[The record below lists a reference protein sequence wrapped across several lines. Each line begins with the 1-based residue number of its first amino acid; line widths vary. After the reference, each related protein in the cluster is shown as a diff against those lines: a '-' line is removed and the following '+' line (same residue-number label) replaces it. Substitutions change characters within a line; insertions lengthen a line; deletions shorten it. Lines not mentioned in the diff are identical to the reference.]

1 LACFVLNLL
10 LFEDQ
15 ANEAFLPSEDPR
27 VEHIRKVLRRLPGD
41 DFDVAVVNGPKG
53 KATIL
58 EDSVSG
64 LRLSFL
70 WQERI
75 EDDRIPIRLLVGL
88 PRPQTARKILQQA
101 ATLGVEAMDFFGTD
115 KGEPSYAD
123 SKLWRTDEWRGHLLR
138 GVEQAF
144 SSFLP
149 EVNCHSN
156 LEAVLIDSPCSWRRL
171 ALDVYEAASPLAFG
185 DLSSKQS
192 ACQLAV
198 GPERG
203 WSERERDLLR
213 DSEFEF
219 RHLGPRVLREET
231 ACVVALGILSSGH
244 W

>member
-1 LACFVLNLL
+1 MNLL

-15 ANEAFLPSEDPR
+15 ANEILLPTADPR
-27 VEHIRKVLRRLPGD
+27 VAHVREVLRRLPGD

-58 EDSVSG
+58 DDSPAG
-64 LRLSFL
+64 MHLSFL
-70 WQERI
+70 WKETVK
-75 EDDRIPIRLLVGL
+75 DDRIPIRLLIGL

-123 SKLWRTDEWRGHLLR
+123 SKLWRTDEWRRHLLR

-149 EVNCHSN
+149 NVNCHAT
-156 LEAVLIDSPCSWRRL
+156 LELALDESPCSGRRL
-171 ALDVYEAASPLAFG
+171 ALDVYEATSPLAFE
-185 DLSSKQS
+185 DS
-192 ACQLAV
+192 AIPQTSCQLAV
-198 GPERG
+198 GSERG

-213 DSEFEF
+213 ESEFEF

>member
-1 LACFVLNLL
+1 MACAALNLL

-15 ANEAFLPSEDPR
+15 ANEILLPTADPR
-27 VEHIRKVLRRLPGD
+27 VAHVRDVLRRLPGD

-58 EDSVSG
+58 DSGPAG
-64 LRLSFL
+64 LHLSFL
-70 WQERI
+70 WQETGK
-75 EDDRIPIRLLVGL
+75 DDRIPIRLLIGL

-101 ATLGVEAMDFFGTD
+101 ASLGVEAMDFFGTD

-123 SKLWRTDEWRGHLLR
+123 SKLWRTDEWRRHLLR

-149 EVNCHSN
+149 DVNCHSE
-156 LEAVLIDSPCSWRRL
+156 LEVALNASSFSDTRL
-171 ALDVYEAASPLAFG
+171 VLDVYEAVSPLAFG
-185 DLSSKQS
+185 DALIPQKT
-192 ACQLAV
+192 CQLAV

-231 ACVVALGILSSGH
+231 ACVVALGILSSGY

>member
-1 LACFVLNLL
+1 MNLL

-15 ANEAFLPSEDPR
+15 ANETLLPIEDPR
-27 VEHIRKVLRRLPGD
+27 VDHIKKVLRLLPGD
-41 DFDVAVVNGPKG
+41 EFDVAVVNGPKG

-64 LRLSFL
+64 LRLSFF

-75 EDDRIPIRLLVGL
+75 EDDRMPIRLLVGL
-88 PRPQTARKILQQA
+88 PRPQTARKILRQA

-123 SKLWRTDEWRGHLLR
+123 SKLWRTDEWRVHLLR

-156 LEAVLIDSPCSWRRL
+156 LETALIDSPCSWRRL
-171 ALDVYEAASPLAFG
+171 ALDVYEAISPLALSDLPLEQFG
-185 DLSSKQS
+185 
-192 ACQLAV
+192 CQLAV

-203 WSERERDLLR
+203 WSSRERNLLR
-213 DSEFEF
+213 ESAFEF

-231 ACVVALGILSSGH
+231 ACVVALGILSSPY

>member
-1 LACFVLNLL
+1 MNLL

-15 ANEAFLPSEDPR
+15 ANEILLPIGDSR
-27 VEHIRKVLRRLPGD
+27 VAHVKEVLRRLPGD

-58 EDSVSG
+58 EDGTAG

-70 WQERI
+70 WQESI
-75 EDDRIPIRLLVGL
+75 EDDRIPIGLLVGL

-101 ATLGVEAMDFFGTD
+101 ASLGVEAMDFFGTD

-123 SKLWRTDEWRGHLLR
+123 SKLWSSGEWRRHLLR

-149 EVNCHSN
+149 IVNHHPNIEVALAELPRSG
-156 LEAVLIDSPCSWRRL
+156 SRF
-171 ALDVYEAASPLAFG
+171 ALDVYEAASPLAFT
-185 DLSSKQS
+185 DS
-192 ACQLAV
+192 ALPRTPCQLAV
-198 GPERG
+198 GSERG
-203 WSERERDLLR
+203 WSARERDLLR
-213 DSEFEF
+213 ESEFEF

-231 ACVVALGILSSGH
+231 ACVVALGILSSGY

>member
-1 LACFVLNLL
+1 LNLL

-15 ANEAFLPSEDPR
+15 ANEILLPTDDPR
-27 VEHIRKVLRRLPGD
+27 TIHVRKVLRRLPGD
-41 DFDVAVVNGPKG
+41 GFDVAVVNGPKG

-58 EDSVSG
+58 DDGTAG

-70 WQERI
+70 WQESI
-75 EDDRIPIRLLVGL
+75 VDDRNPIRLLVGL

-101 ATLGVEAMDFFGTD
+101 ASLGVEAMDFFGTD

-123 SKLWRTDEWRGHLLR
+123 SKLWSSGEWRRHLLR

-149 EVNCHSN
+149 IVNHNPN
-156 LEAVLIDSPCSWRRL
+156 LEAALAELSGSCSRF
-171 ALDVYEAASPLAFG
+171 ALDVYEAASPLTFADSG
-185 DLSSKQS
+185 LPRTP
-192 ACQLAV
+192 CRLAV

-203 WSERERDLLR
+203 WSEQERELLR
-213 DSEFEF
+213 ESEFEF
-219 RHLGPRVLREET
+219 RHLGHRVLREET
-231 ACVVALGILSSGH
+231 ACVVALGILSSGC